1 MKKLIVV
8 LLLLVPVSV
17 WGWELNRFWFDGNC
31 YKISPSG
38 TQLIEIPCPEEK
50 KKTIEAM
57 FDVTYEGKENPEFD
71 KFVTDLLVSHNYK
84 KTGDG
89 YGSKRIM
96 SFRDFPSY
104 DRIMRTIMSA
114 PLLLHPKLPISSHE
128 EPKCHWEIKRIL
140 ATSGTT
146 IPLGWEPFGV
156 TTKYDFFN
164 LANGIPL
171 MIPQIDYC
179 HLWLRRKVC
188 EGEK

>member
-17 WGWELNRFWFDGNC
+17 WGGEPKRIWHNGEC
-31 YKISPSG
+31 YEK
-38 TQLIEIPCPEEK
+38 IEIRENSIQLKPC
-50 KKTIEAM
+50 
-57 FDVTYEGKENPEFD
+57 
-71 KFVTDLLVSHNYK
+71 
-84 KTGDG
+84 
-89 YGSKRIM
+89 
-96 SFRDFPSY
+96 FP
-104 DRIMRTIMSA
+104 
-114 PLLLHPKLPISSHE
+114 K